1 MTHARQRSPIRCGL
15 AAQAVAAVLGGSN
28 LNDALGA
35 CWARHPAL
43 APAGRGAVQDLA
55 YGALRAFGRG
65 DFFLARLMER
75 PLKSAPVRAL
85 LLVALARLEAR
96 PEQAHVAVDQAV
108 EAAAELAGGKFKG
121 LVNGVLRSFLRGRDA
136 LLAAAGADEV
146 ARQRHPLWWLAR
158 LRAEHP
164 VEWANHRRDRQR
176 ASADGAAGQ
185 PAPLH
190 GG

>member
-1 MTHARQRSPIRCGL
+1 MSDSLPPPSPPVLDARSPRLADSLRL

-28 LNDALGA
+28 LNDALAA

-75 PLKSAPVRAL
+75 PLKSVPVRAL

-96 PEQAHVAVDQAV
+96 PEQAHVAVNQAV
-108 EAAAELAGGKFKG
+108 ERRRSLPAA
-121 LVNGVLRSFLRGRDA
+121 SSRG
-136 LLAAAGADEV
+136 
-146 ARQRHPLWWLAR
+146 W
-158 LRAEHP
+158 
-164 VEWANHRRDRQR
+164 
-176 ASADGAAGQ
+176 
-185 PAPLH
+185 
-190 GG
+190 